1 MSPADPRDMDGA
13 LTELRRAT
21 DALTR
26 AAKALAA
33 DAEAFAAAIGTPAS
47 ELERALLS
55 SQARALGAMAALSD
69 ARKALATTQAHDP
82 TRWGRP

>member
-1 MSPADPRDMDGA
+1 MSPALPLDPDSA

-26 AAKALAA
+26 AAQTLAA

-69 ARKALATTQAHDP
+69 ARKALATAQAHDP
-82 TRWGRP
+82 ATWGRR